1 MMMKIQVLYNVFVET
16 SILDR
21 FSSFLL
27 YYITVSFFDRIYTR
41 KCF

>member
-1 MMMKIQVLYNVFVET
+1 MTMMMMMKIQVLYNVIVET

-27 YYITVSFFDRIYTR
+27 
-41 KCF
+41 